1 MASTYE
7 KFDALFAKLDAWA
20 IIDKKGFSVGRFV
33 VKHADMSVTGYLQIY
48 GGEMVT
54 ARINGCGFDRRGAT
68 LAKLADMLPI
78 GIAGS
83 YRDLSYAIAAQS
95 LRDLAPIADGPGFNS
110 ALHRLEQERGIR
122 FLHVH
127 G

>member
-20 IIDKKGFSVGRFV
+20 IIDNGGNSVGRFV

-48 GGEMVT
+48 EGKMVT
-54 ARINGCGFDRRGAT
+54 ARVNGCGFDRRGAV
-68 LAKLADMLPI
+68 LAKLAELLPLD
-78 GIAGS
+78 S
-83 YRDLSYAIAAQS
+83 YRAMHLASAAQA
-95 LRDLAPIADGPGFNS
+95 LRDLAPIADGPGFES
-110 ALHRLEQERGIR
+110 ALHRLTQERGIR

>member
-1 MASTYE
+1 MTTTYE
-7 KFDALFAKLDAWA
+7 KFDRIFDKLDAWA
-20 IIDKKGFSVGRFV
+20 IIDKNGRSVGRFV

-54 ARINGCGFDRRGAT
+54 ARVNGCGFDRRGAA
-68 LAKLADMLPI
+68 LAKLAEKLPI

-83 YRDLSYAIAAQS
+83 YRDLHQYSAANA
-95 LRDLAPIADGPGFNS
+95 LRDLAPIAEGPGFES
-110 ALHRLEQERGIR
+110 ARHRLANERGIQ